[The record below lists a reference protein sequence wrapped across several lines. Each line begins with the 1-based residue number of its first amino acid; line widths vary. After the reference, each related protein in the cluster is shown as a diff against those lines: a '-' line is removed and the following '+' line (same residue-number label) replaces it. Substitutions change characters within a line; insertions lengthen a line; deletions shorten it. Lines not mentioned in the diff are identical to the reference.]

1 MTITFNLVRL
11 YYRTLKMYKVT
22 RKVSDLLLACWSP
35 SWRTWHPDTWQQVS
49 GEISQSVEP
58 LIILNILNI
67 LVWLQ
72 AMDIIHTHTVNTQ
85 YITNS
90 RTQHGRLSPSPL
102 ALGFGWVIL
111 ISMLFSFFAAIAL
124 LCPSLLL
131 CPRVLP
137 WWHFAAPATLELRRG
152 VKINGVR
159 MAAIC

>member
-1 MTITFNLVRL
+1 MTIKLCKTLLSYIENVQSDPESVRP
-11 YYRTLKMYKVT
+11 
-22 RKVSDLLLACWSP
+22 APGCWSP

-72 AMDIIHTHTVNTQ
+72 AMDIIRTHTVNTQ

-124 LCPSLLL
+124 ICPSLLL
-131 CPRVLP
+131 CPQVLP
-137 WWHFAAPATLELRRG
+137 WNFCRPCNYITEEG
-152 VKINGVR
+152 
-159 MAAIC
+159 C